1 MFARTT
7 IVLPPRLKTLASERA
22 REQQLSFSEFV
33 RRAVLD
39 AVSKPQREGRLGSD
53 PLLAD
58 RAVSRRDVPVDLSA
72 NHDSY
77 LYGSEG

>member
-1 MFARTT
+1 M
-7 IVLPPRLKTLASERA
+7 PRLKTFTGERA
-22 REQQLSFSEFV
+22 REGQLSFPKLV

-39 AVSKPQREGRLGSD
+39 AVSKEQRAGRLASD

-58 RAVSRRDVPVDLSA
+58 RVVSLGDVPVDLSA

-77 LYGSEG
+77 LYGSEGLQAQ